1 VLIIYLY
8 IKMKVIKKDNKI
20 NPIVTEHWK
29 YKFEKAIAILIKSGK
44 HPDELIEQIKTHVAN
59 IENEKNN

>member
-1 VLIIYLY
+1 
-8 IKMKVIKKDNKI
+8 MKVIEDDPKI

-29 YKFEKAIAILIKSGK
+29 YKFEKAISILLKSGIE
-44 HPDELIEQIKTHVAN
+44 PNELIEQIKICAAN